1 MKKLIVF
8 ACLATVVY
16 MTASTAMAD
25 SIKGRVGVT
34 GRIGFLV
41 PADNTADNAPFFYR
55 SNKTDTGFIGGG
67 GLIYGIDDHIAIELD
82 VTRASFGS
90 VTGDFGVTNISF
102 GGQYRFALQQ
112 RQLVPY
118 IGVGLDILATDYDY
132 FNRGYRSDVD
142 TKVGGHIS
150 GGVDYFLQKNLAL
163 TAEAKVVVAP
173 NARITDRQS
182 GNPAGDFD
190 PSSFSTTV
198 GIRYFFN

>member
-8 ACLATVVY
+8 ACLASAVS

-34 GRIGFLV
+34 GRIGFLS
-41 PADNTADNAPFFYR
+41 PADNTPNFPN
-55 SNKTDTGFIGGG
+55 NKTDVGLVAGG
-67 GLIYGIDDHIAIELD
+67 GLIFGIDDHIALELE
-82 VTRASFGS
+82 VSRASFGS
-90 VTGDFGVTNISF
+90 ETGDFGVTNVSF

-118 IGVGLDILATDYDY
+118 LGVGLDILMSDYDPDPFY
-132 FNRGYRSDVD
+132 AANGSRNNVD
-142 TKVGGHIS
+142 TTAGVHIS
-150 GGVDYFLQKNLAL
+150 GGVDYFLQRNLAL
-163 TAEAKVVVAP
+163 TAEAKLVAAP
-173 NARITDRQS
+173 NTRITDRF
-182 GNPAGDFD
+182 GDRRRDFD